1 MKVYYRLSNKNA
13 GISKVKLPHA
23 TKEHCLN
30 NCVSVFGKES
40 ITVVG
45 DNLNKE
51 TEQMVQD
58 LSLELVNVSNGSGA
72 GTFRDALNLAIQD
85 NRDDEVIYLL
95 EDDFL
100 HTLNAN
106 KIIEEG
112 VKTFNMYVTG
122 YDHLDK
128 YINKDFGGNP
138 FIEDGG
144 EVTRVIKSESSHWKI
159 TNSTVM
165 SFAATVNRLKED
177 KDLLDKFSSSSITD
191 SFGFFLTL
199 AKEKGVGCLS
209 SIPGVS
215 THVEKNWLS
224 PLVDWSKI

>member
-30 NCVSVFGKES
+30 NCVSVFGKEA

-100 HTLNAN
+100 HTPNAN

-112 VKTFNMYVTG
+112 AVIDSASVVTD
-122 YDHLDK
+122 Y
-128 YINKDFGGNP
+128 
-138 FIEDGG
+138 
-144 EVTRVIKSESSHWKI
+144 
-159 TNSTVM
+159 
-165 SFAATVNRLKED
+165 
-177 KDLLDKFSSSSITD
+177 
-191 SFGFFLTL
+191 
-199 AKEKGVGCLS
+199 
-209 SIPGVS
+209 
-215 THVEKNWLS
+215 
-224 PLVDWSKI
+224 WSKRTIAGLFLMPATRHNIVHLNEALQLKKRSK

>member
-1 MKVYYRLSNKNA
+1 MKIYYRLSNKNA
-13 GISKVKLPHA
+13 GISKLKLPHA

-30 NCVSVFGKES
+30 NCINVFGRDS
-40 ITVVG
+40 ITVIG
-45 DNLNKE
+45 DNLNQE
-51 TEQMVQD
+51 TEQMVKD
-58 LSLELVNVSNGSGA
+58 LRLNLIKVKNSSGA
-72 GTFRDALNLAIQD
+72 GTFRDALNLAIRQ
-85 NRDDEVIYLL
+85 NTDEEVVYLL

-100 HTLNAN
+100 HTPNAN

-144 EVTRVIKSESSHWKI
+144 EVTRVVKSESSHWKI

-165 SFAATVNRLKED
+165 SFAATVGRLKKD
-177 KDLLDKFSSSSITD
+177 KELLDKFSSSPITD

-199 AKEKGVGCLS
+199 AREKGIGCLS

-224 PLVDWSKI
+224 PLVDWTKI

>member
-1 MKVYYRLSNKNA
+1 MKIYYRLSNKNA

-23 TKEHCLN
+23 TKEHCLT
-30 NCVSVFGKES
+30 NCVNVFGTES

-45 DNLNKE
+45 DNLNEE
-51 TEQMVQD
+51 TKQMVED
-58 LSLELVNVSNGSGA
+58 LNLKLVNVSNGSGA
-72 GTFRDALNLAIQD
+72 GTFRDALNLAVQE
-85 NRDDEVIYLL
+85 NSDDEVVYML

-100 HTLNAN
+100 HLPNAN
-106 KIIEEG
+106 IVLEEG
-112 VKTFNMYVTG
+112 VKAFNMYITG

-128 YINKDFGGNP
+128 YINKNFGGNP

-144 EVTRVIKSESSHWKI
+144 EVTRVVKSESSHWKI

-224 PLVDWSKI
+224 PFTDWSKI

>member
-13 GISKVKLPHA
+13 GISKDKLPHA
-23 TKEHCLN
+23 TKEYCLN
-30 NCVSVFGKES
+30 NCVNVFGKEA

-51 TEQMVQD
+51 TEQMVKD
-58 LSLELVNVSNGSGA
+58 LSLELVKVSNGSGA
-72 GTFRDALNLAIQD
+72 GTFRDALNLAVQE

-100 HTLNAN
+100 HTPNAN

-144 EVTRVIKSESSHWKI
+144 EVTRVVKSESSHWKI

-165 SFAATVNRLKED
+165 SFAATVGRLKKD
-177 KDLLDKFSSSSITD
+177 KELLDKFSSSSITD

-199 AKEKGVGCLS
+199 AREKGIGCLS

-224 PLVDWSKI
+224 PLVDWTKI